1 MRIIITGGSGLI
13 GSQLSQTLATD
24 GHEVIVLSRSPQK
37 YTFPPGVT
45 GVTWDGQT
53 AVGWGHLAEGAGAIV
68 NLAGESIGGQGFP
81 PPRWTAAR
89 KQRILQSRVDA
100 GNAVTAAVEMAAHK
114 PGVVI
119 QASGIDYYGNIT
131 SDTEITEA
139 APKGEGFLSDVAEVW
154 EASTAAV
161 EAMGVRRVTARSGV
175 VLSLEGGALPQTML
189 PYKFFIGGPLGSGD
203 QWWPWIHIADEVRAL
218 CFLINDQAAAGTF
231 NLCAPHPLQQKQFGK
246 VLGHV
251 MGRPSF
257 VPAPAF
263 ALKLMLGDMAAIVL
277 HGRRALPSQLLALGF
292 SFKYPEAREA
302 LLDLLN

>member
-13 GSQLSQTLATD
+13 GSKLSRNLATD

-45 GVTWDGQT
+45 GAAWDGQT
-53 AVGWGHLAEGAGAIV
+53 AVGWGHLVEGAGAIV
-68 NLAGESIGGQGFP
+68 NLAGESIGGHGFP
-81 PPRWTAAR
+81 PPRWTAER
-89 KQRILQSRVDA
+89 KQRILQSRVNA

-131 SDTEITEA
+131 SDAEITEA
-139 APKGEGFLSDVAEVW
+139 APKGEGFLSDVTEVW

-161 EAMGVRRVTARSGV
+161 EAMGVRRVVTRTGM
-175 VLSLEGGALPQTML
+175 VLSLESGALPQTML
-189 PYKFFIGGPLGSGD
+189 PYKFFAGGPLGSGD
-203 QWWPWIHIADEVRAL
+203 QWWPWIHIEDEVRAL
-218 CFLINDQAAAGTF
+218 CFLINNQAAGGAF
-231 NLCAPHPLQQKQFGK
+231 NLCTPHPLQQKQFGK

-257 VPAPAF
+257 VPTPTF

-277 HGRRALPSQLLALGF
+277 HGRRALPSRLLALGF
-292 SFKYPEAREA
+292 SFKYPEAHEA